1 MTGHTLAQ
9 GLSAWRPASRSLHTT
24 DLLHRFCG
32 SSSTGNSTLPLPLV
46 ITFRMKWARR
56 SNLRRMI
63 SLDRNPCFAEGNRPS
78 AKASRLRLSA
88 TAESASPRE
97 RPLRRRARGLC
108 HAARSSGQLDL
119 PRQPLPGVPECLEA
133 SRLRSM
139 LSPSGVAWRWPC
151 FNWVWPTRSCVTGF
165 RDLATCAAWADHD
178 TVTTPGLVRGVDL
191 PELAGNGAWLDG
203 RAARVPD
210 STLHEPDDDNL
221 ANREWPVPVWCATV

>member
-1 MTGHTLAQ
+1 VTGHTLAQ

-88 TAESASPRE
+88 TAESASHRE

-108 HAARSSGQLDL
+108 H
-119 PRQPLPGVPECLEA
+119 
-133 SRLRSM
+133 RSM